1 MVKRFM
7 MIAAAAAVVTASLS
21 PVASADPYSVRQTL
35 LFDKFDDDADT
46 TACINVRAAL
56 LRLVLDEQH
65 YLRDG
70 KIAGFKAQRKESR
83 QSLRDYRA
91 DCGPVRVKWTR
102 RSPES
107 AASDAD

>member
-21 PVASADPYSVRQTL
+21 PVASADPYAVRQTL
-35 LFDKFDDDADT
+35 LFGSFDDDPDK
-46 TACINVRAAL
+46 TACINARAAL

-70 KIAGFKAQRKESR
+70 KISDFKAQRKESR